1 MDPASATACDAL
13 FSSSFF
19 FPPVLNSPEDRR
31 LQIELKIQS
40 NPELGYDL
48 GQSDAAIFMDP
59 AKWYF
64 GCFALL
70 GSGCFFEN

>member
-1 MDPASATACDAL
+1 MLSA
-13 FSSSFF
+13 
-19 FPPVLNSPEDRR
+19 
-31 LQIELKIQS
+31 IE
-40 NPELGYDL
+40 GYDL

-70 GSGCFFEN
+70 GSGCFFEKLSLEK